1 MSTGPSS
8 ASAPSSAARTDS
20 VERTSSSNAPPSISL
35 ATSRAPPRFTSV
47 TATRAPSA
55 ASRRQVAAPIP
66 EAPPVTSAVR
76 SASRIGPPGRLPA
89 MDSVVLL
96 SGGTGGAKL
105 ARGLADVCDGLTVV
119 ANTGDDVE
127 IYGVHVSPD
136 PDLVTYWLADEIDER
151 GWGLRGD
158 TWQVMDALAAAGRPH
173 WFRLGDRDLA
183 MCLVRTERLRA
194 GAPLPDAHAAVVEA
208 LGVDARVLPMSDEPV
223 STWVT
228 SGGLPLPFQEF
239 MIVERA
245 AGPVEHVG
253 LRGIETAR
261 PSDAVLQAVAEA
273 DAIVIG
279 PSNPVISIGPILAL
293 HGMREALR
301 GAPAPVVAVSPF
313 VGGRAIK
320 GPTDAF
326 CDHAGIERSAAGVA
340 LAYAAVIDAVVADE
354 PAGAPYELVTDTV
367 MDTAEGRARVA
378 REVLGLAASLHGTR

>member
-1 MSTGPSS
+1 
-8 ASAPSSAARTDS
+8 
-20 VERTSSSNAPPSISL
+20 
-35 ATSRAPPRFTSV
+35 
-47 TATRAPSA
+47 
-55 ASRRQVAAPIP
+55 
-66 EAPPVTSAVR
+66 
-76 SASRIGPPGRLPA
+76 

-183 MCLVRTERLRA
+183 MCLIRTELLRA
-194 GAPLPDAHAAVVEA
+194 GASLTEAHAAVVEA
-208 LGVDARVLPMSDEPV
+208 LGVTARVLPMSDQPV
-223 STWVT
+223 ATWVQA
-228 SGGLPLPFQEF
+228 GGRELPFQEF

-245 AGPVEHVG
+245 EGPIDGVE
-253 LRGIETAR
+253 LRGVERAR
-261 PSDAVLQAVAEA
+261 PSDGVLQAVAEA

-293 HGMREALR
+293 PGMREALR
-301 GAPAPVVAVSPF
+301 GALAPVVAVSPF
-313 VGGRAIK
+313 VGGRSVK

-326 CDHAGIERSAAGVA
+326 CDGAGIERSAAGIA
-340 LAYAAVIDAVVADE
+340 RAYEDVIDGIVADE
-354 PAGAPYELVTDTV
+354 PAGGPDELVTGTM
-367 MDTAEGRARVA
+367 MDSQEARARLA
-378 REVLGLAASLHGTR
+378 REVLDFAASVHGTR